1 MLIMHHRFLLQF
13 LCVIH
18 LEPDKY
24 LEKIMNI
31 MLSELYERI
40 KYEIWHLE
48 KNERKQK
55 KGKGKEVTMNDN
67 T

>member
-1 MLIMHHRFLLQF
+1 
-13 LCVIH
+13 
-18 LEPDKY
+18 
-24 LEKIMNI
+24 MNI

-40 KYEIWHLE
+40 EYEIWHLE